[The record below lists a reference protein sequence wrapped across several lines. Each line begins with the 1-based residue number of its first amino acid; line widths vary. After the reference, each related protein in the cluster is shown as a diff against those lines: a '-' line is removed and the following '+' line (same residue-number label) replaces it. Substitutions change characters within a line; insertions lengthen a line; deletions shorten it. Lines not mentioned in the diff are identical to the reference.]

1 MTPDEVT
8 SIFRGVLREAIVIAS
23 PVIIAASLTSLLV
36 SFLQTLTSIQDQ
48 TISIVPRLLVVAAVV
63 FIGMPWYI
71 RHLATFTTL
80 LFTDFGRF
88 LEH

>member
-1 MTPDEVT
+1 MTPDQVT
-8 SIFRGVLREAIVIAS
+8 SVFRDVLRQAI
-23 PVIIAASLTSLLV
+23 IISWPIIFAASITSLLV

-63 FIGMPWYI
+63 FIGMPWYL
-71 RHLATFTTL
+71 RHLTAFTTL
-80 LFTDFGRF
+80 LLTDMGRF